1 MKIKKNILIKLLSEI
16 YIGLKKIY
24 WYSYTSYNYFYLKN
38 INNLFYNNFE
48 KIDNPTIAILTPSKQ
63 RVDKLERMLSSLI
76 SNSYNIDRINILIL
90 VDEDEKNIDEY
101 NSYISQLKKKVNISL
116 YIKNE
121 KNHNARNNY
130 LASQIDA
137 DLYFP
142 MNDDVIFILK
152 NWDLYIDN
160 LFKIIPNKAYS
171 IWVKSDE
178 KYDYL
183 HCDFP
188 IVNRQWYKK
197 LNYIGSLYL
206 NGFIDKWICELSQ
219 LTKHFIIT
227 KKKMIKHLNVGD
239 ANSKEEKDQT
249 YYDIT
254 RFHDIDKIKWNE
266 TKNIR
271 IKDAKKLK

>member
-1 MKIKKNILIKLLSEI
+1 M
-16 YIGLKKIY
+16 
-24 WYSYTSYNYFYLKN
+24 
-38 INNLFYNNFE
+38 
-48 KIDNPTIAILTPSKQ
+48 
-63 RVDKLERMLSSLI
+63 
-76 SNSYNIDRINILIL
+76 
-90 VDEDEKNIDEY
+90 
-101 NSYISQLKKKVNISL
+101 
-116 YIKNE
+116 
-121 KNHNARNNY
+121 
-130 LASQIDA
+130 
-137 DLYFP
+137 
-142 MNDDVIFILK
+142 
-152 NWDLYIDN
+152 
-160 LFKIIPNKAYS
+160 
-171 IWVKSDE
+171 
-178 KYDYL
+178 
-183 HCDFP
+183 
-188 IVNRQWYKK
+188 NRQWYKK